1 MSTRPVNLLAVTCA
15 IVASLLGFASR
26 IAAADDAPPQP
37 QLQPQSITLPG
48 IHNAFR
54 VTARILAGS
63 QPEGDAAFAA
73 LAKAGVKT
81 IISVDGGRPD
91 VAAAKKSGLRYVH
104 LPFGYDGIPANRIA
118 ELVKAAGSDA
128 GTIFI
133 HCHHGKHRGPTAVG
147 IICEAVAGW
156 TPAQAD
162 AWLKQAGTA
171 ADYPGLYRAVR
182 EFRAPTPEE
191 IARIGALPETAKT
204 PALVDAMVAMDER
217 SDALKSAQAAGW
229 KTPPDKTDAAPAHH
243 ATLLWEQL
251 RELARTEDTAKR
263 PEDFRKLLADSERAA
278 AALRD
283 TLRTSPADAAKLDAA
298 LKQTTQSCAAC
309 HQAHRNERGE
319 RGERGEKPPPF
330 SK

>member
-1 MSTRPVNLLAVTCA
+1 MPELFHKGGPIMWPLLVLSIVT
-15 IVASLLGFASR
+15 SLLGSTSR
-26 IAAADDAPPQP
+26 AEAADDATPQP
-37 QLQPQSITLPG
+37 ITLPG

-54 VTARILAGS
+54 VTDRILAGS

-81 IISVDGGRPD
+81 IISVDGSRPD
-91 VAAAKKSGLRYVH
+91 IEAAKKHGLRYVH

-118 ELVKAAGSDA
+118 ELAKAAAPDA

-133 HCHHGKHRGPTAVG
+133 HCHHGKHRGPAAVG
-147 IICEAVAGW
+147 VICEAVAGW
-156 TPAQAD
+156 SPAQAD

-182 EFRAPTPEE
+182 EFRAPTAEQLS
-191 IARIGALPETAKT
+191 AVGALPETAKT
-204 PALVDAMVAMDER
+204 PALVDAMVAIDER
-217 SDALKSAQAAGW
+217 FDALKSAQAAGW
-229 KTPPDKTDAAPAHH
+229 KTPPDKADAAPAHH

-251 RELARTEDTAKR
+251 RELARTDDALKQCD
-263 PEDFRKLLADSERAA
+263 DFRKLLANSERTA

-283 TLRTSPADAAKLDAA
+283 TLRTSPADAARLDAA

-309 HQAHRNERGE
+309 HKAYRNERN
-319 RGERGEKPPPF
+319 EK
-330 SK
+330 K